1 MQPPAPP
8 ALQDILNI
16 PYALRNRSTNPKH
29 HNSKESVT
37 AAELTPELQPQ
48 LYADIKYIATGIV
61 ADPDSIL
68 ANSYSEQERRI
79 DWISLKKKN
88 VISKTGEIILLDSR
102 SKPGHKILDHHMR
115 HFWDVKNHKGIS
127 VRSLITQAAMEKAL
141 LQNVKMHSTPYA
153 SELRRM
159 LTMTGGLGNVTK
171 YGAATTKAIVQ
182 YFGAKRVL
190 DPCIGWGGRMLGTL
204 VAAEDTFYVGC
215 EPDPTTAEALDN
227 IIIDP
232 AVPERIG
239 DRVDLLNETIED
251 SLLEIQAMPKFDM
264 VLTSPPYFN
273 LEIYTAGDQS
283 VTKYPTWDDWVT
295 KWLKPIILGCLTALN
310 TTGTSCWSVKN
321 FKTNKSY
328 PLSDTVKKIHEDAGW
343 RLVKTV
349 AMTGS
354 ARPGANRI
362 QEVEEEVIHED
373 GTKTMVKV
381 KKEIRQSEEETFCF
395 KRI

>member
-1 MQPPAPP
+1 
-8 ALQDILNI
+8 
-16 PYALRNRSTNPKH
+16 
-29 HNSKESVT
+29 
-37 AAELTPELQPQ
+37 
-48 LYADIKYIATGIV
+48 
-61 ADPDSIL
+61 
-68 ANSYSEQERRI
+68 
-79 DWISLKKKN
+79 
-88 VISKTGEIILLDSR
+88 
-102 SKPGHKILDHHMR
+102 MR

-204 VAAEDTFYVGC
+204 AAAADTFYMGC
-215 EPDPTTAEALDN
+215 EPDPTTAEALNN

-232 AVPERIG
+232 AVPEHTR
-239 DRVDLLNETIED
+239 DRVDLRNKTIED
-251 SLLEIQAMPKFDM
+251 TMLEIQAMPKFDM
-264 VLTSPPYFN
+264 VITSPPYFN

-283 VTKYPTWDDWVT
+283 TLKFPTWDDWVT
-295 KWLKPIILGCLTALN
+295 KWLKPTILGCLATLKPD
-310 TTGTSCWSVKN
+310 GTSCWSVKN
-321 FKTNKSY
+321 FKTNKAY
-328 PLSDTVKKIHEDAGW
+328 PLADTVKKIHTDAGW
-343 RLVKTV
+343 RLAKTV

-362 QEVEEEVIHED
+362 QEMNKEITDED
-373 GTKTMVKV
+373 GTKTTVKV
-381 KKEIRQSEEETFCF
+381 KKETRLSEEETFCF
-395 KRI
+395 KRA